1 MGSTGYRVDCRILRT
16 SKQDRGDEKI
26 GTTRLT
32 LTGLI
37 HRTLRLSFLLASGLI
52 LALSPLT
59 SGPFGTSTILKPYLP
74 TSAHKAHGYL
84 LAQGDLARSVVGQ
97 AWLTRSEQAL
107 FEPEAVSTPFEMTGS
122 FRSAEPA
129 AFGYKFPAKSGK
141 RIEVEL
147 ELGEDEVPPEVF
159 VDLYRL
165 EAGQPVY
172 VASGPP
178 APATGAPERTRRI
191 ELDLL
196 QDADYVLRI
205 QPELE
210 SAGRFELRI
219 RAAPRLEFPVDGFD
233 TRAIQSGFGAARD
246 GGARSHHGVD
256 IFAPRG
262 TPAVAAV
269 DARVSRVQ
277 QTGRGGNVVWLKPL
291 FGNLRLYYAHLDSQ
305 AVKPGQYV
313 FAGETIGTVG
323 NTGNAR
329 TTPPHLHFGVY
340 VRRRGGAWDP
350 YPFLK

>member
-1 MGSTGYRVDCRILRT
+1 MLAR
-16 SKQDRGDEKI
+16 
-26 GTTRLT
+26 
-32 LTGLI
+32 GLI
-37 HRTLRLSFLLASGLI
+37 RISRSLRYVVILASGLI
-52 LALSPLT
+52 LGFLPLI
-59 SGPFGTSTILKPYLP
+59 SGPFGTVSILEPYLP
-74 TSAHKAHGYL
+74 ASAHKAHGLL
-84 LAQGDLARSVVGQ
+84 LAQGDLARSALGQ
-97 AWLTRSEQAL
+97 TWLRRSEEAL
-107 FEPEAVSTPFEMTGS
+107 FEPELVSTPFETMGE
-122 FRSAEPA
+122 FQA
-129 AFGYKFPAKSGK
+129 ATPIALGYRFPAKSGK

-147 ELGEDEVPPEVF
+147 ELEDADAMPEIF
-159 VDLYRL
+159 VDLYRIQ
-165 EAGQPVY
+165 AGFPQY

-178 APATGAPERTRRI
+178 APGAGEPQRSRRV
-191 ELDLL
+191 ELELL
-196 QDADYVLRI
+196 QDADYVLRV
-205 QPELE
+205 QPELN
-210 SAGRFELRI
+210 SAGRYRLSI
-219 RAAPRLEFPVDGFD
+219 RAVPTLEFPVNGFD

-246 GGARSHHGVD
+246 GGVREHHGVD

-262 TPAVAAV
+262 TLAVAAL

-277 QTGRGGNVVWLKPL
+277 KTGRGGNVVWLQPL

>member
-1 MGSTGYRVDCRILRT
+1 MG
-16 SKQDRGDEKI
+16 
-26 GTTRLT
+26 
-32 LTGLI
+32 
-37 HRTLRLSFLLASGLI
+37 
-52 LALSPLT
+52 
-59 SGPFGTSTILKPYLP
+59 
-74 TSAHKAHGYL
+74 
-84 LAQGDLARSVVGQ
+84 
-97 AWLTRSEQAL
+97 
-107 FEPEAVSTPFEMTGS
+107 
-122 FRSAEPA
+122 FR
-129 AFGYKFPAKSGK
+129 FHAKSGK
-141 RIEVEL
+141 RIEVDVEL
-147 ELGEDEVPPEVF
+147 EGTEPAFDVF

-165 EAGQPVY
+165 EAGAPIY

-178 APATGAPERTRRI
+178 APAAGTPQKARSI

-196 QDADYVLRI
+196 DDAEYVLRI

-210 SAGRFELRI
+210 SFGQYKLSI
-219 RAAPRLEFPVDGFD
+219 RAAPTLEFPVNGFD

-277 QTGRGGNVVWLKPL
+277 QTGRGGKVVWLKPL

-350 YPFLK
+350 YPFLE